1 MAVNSNRQPFFCP
14 TVMLMQVVKIPTE
27 RVSSLCG
34 KDNSSLEMLMRICKV
49 TIIPDPD
56 GEIEIEGEA
65 VDEFFAKDVVK
76 AIGRGFDPNTALKL
90 LKDNYVLKII
100 NLREFVHSRDS
111 ISRIKSRIIGTEGKT
126 KKIIEADA
134 ECDLSIYGHTVGII
148 STLETIDLAVSA
160 VVKLIEGANHSG
172 VYSYLE
178 KARRR
183 LKEDRLKGHYG
194 A

>member
-1 MAVNSNRQPFFCP
+1 MEGNLNHAV
-14 TVMLMQVVKIPTE
+14 MIMQVVKIPSE
-27 RVSSLCG
+27 RVGSMCG
-34 KDNSSLEMLMRICKV
+34 KDNASLEMLNRICKV
-49 TIIPDPD
+49 TITPDPD
-56 GEIEIEGEA
+56 GEIEIEGEP

-111 ISRIKSRIIGTEGKT
+111 ITRVKSRVIGTQGKT
-126 KKIIEADA
+126 KKIIESDA
-134 ECDLSIYGHTVGII
+134 ECDLSIYGHTVSII
-148 STLETIDLAVSA
+148 SPLDTIDMAVTA
-160 VVKLIEGANHSG
+160 VVKLIDGANHSG

-183 LKEDRLKGHYG
+183 LKEERIRGRLES
-194 A
+194 